1 MVQGL
6 YTPFNFFD
14 IKYGVGPQGKEK
26 CSSQC
31 FLNGILTFPLTTNV
45 CSGSLHIR
53 YPISFWWMGI
63 YGINLVIGK
72 NMCPRQ
78 VMFRRTDGRIKW
90 RTDDIFN
97 FRLFSVISLQGYPLH
112 RAYTYTILV
121 LCVYMINCVFSTHEG
136 FVLLH
141 NGKRICMYFS
151 FWNFYN
157 CIIQTNLSSKINTI
171 FMPIFLL
178 KQNT

>member
-1 MVQGL
+1 MYHNTSKSFCKVKVRSGKGEINYGPADLPTPSDHLWPKNFVQGL

-90 RTDDIFN
+90 RTDRYI
-97 FRLFSVISLQGYPLH
+97 
-112 RAYTYTILV
+112 
-121 LCVYMINCVFSTHEG
+121 
-136 FVLLH
+136 
-141 NGKRICMYFS
+141 
-151 FWNFYN
+151 
-157 CIIQTNLSSKINTI
+157 
-171 FMPIFLL
+171 
-178 KQNT
+178 